1 MVSFNDESNSIP
13 FSKQKGSPRGCTK
26 WKAFIGRR
34 DWKKEV
40 SGRVDYFRQSHL
52 PLEEGRGLAGSRS
65 ARADQVIPD

>member
-34 DWKKEV
+34 
-40 SGRVDYFRQSHL
+40 
-52 PLEEGRGLAGSRS
+52 GRGQR
-65 ARADQVIPD
+65 RADDLIFLWAMEKVYVTDYPTGADQIIPN